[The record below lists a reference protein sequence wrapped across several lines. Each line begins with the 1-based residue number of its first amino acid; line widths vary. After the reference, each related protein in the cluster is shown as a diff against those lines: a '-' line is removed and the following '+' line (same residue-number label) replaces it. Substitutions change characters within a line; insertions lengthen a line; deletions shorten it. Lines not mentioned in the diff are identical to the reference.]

1 VVRVTNGPLE
11 ARASVPTPP
20 SGRAPRAAKLVISGG
35 FGVGK
40 TTFVGAVSEIVPLT
54 TEAAMTSAAL
64 PLDGVAAPSA
74 KSATTVAMDFGRI
87 TIDRDLV
94 LYLFGTPGQER
105 FAFMWDDIVEGSLGA
120 LVLAD
125 TRRLEECYPA
135 IDYFEHRAVPFIV
148 GLNRFEDTGSHD
160 VAEVREALAVGEDVV
175 VVQLDAR
182 DRESAKSA
190 LLALLTMLRSRLR
203 RRTLRRSELVGGSES
218 SLFSLTAPTARAGPT
233 RLGRS
238 AQADP
243 PQPSVRG
250 EQPERKV

>member
-1 VVRVTNGPLE
+1 VTKGSVE
-11 ARASVPTPP
+11 ARASRPAPP
-20 SGRAPRAAKLVISGG
+20 SGRAPRAAKLVIAGG

-54 TEAAMTSAAL
+54 TEATMTTAAVAV
-64 PLDGVAAPSA
+64 DDAAPAA
-74 KSATTVAMDFGRI
+74 KVATTVAMDFGRI

-125 TRRLEECYPA
+125 TRRLEDCYAA
-135 IDYFEHRAVPFIV
+135 IDYFEDRGVPFVV
-148 GLNRFEDTGSHD
+148 GLNRFEGTASHD
-160 VAEVREALAVGEDVV
+160 VTEVREALAVPEDVP

-190 LLALLTMLRSRLR
+190 LLALLTMLRARLR
-203 RRTLRRSELVGGSES
+203 RRTLRRSELGG
-218 SLFSLTAPTARAGPT
+218 
-233 RLGRS
+233 
-238 AQADP
+238 
-243 PQPSVRG
+243 RG
-250 EQPERKV
+250 EATLTLTTPRDPGRAARPEPSARPDDPERKV